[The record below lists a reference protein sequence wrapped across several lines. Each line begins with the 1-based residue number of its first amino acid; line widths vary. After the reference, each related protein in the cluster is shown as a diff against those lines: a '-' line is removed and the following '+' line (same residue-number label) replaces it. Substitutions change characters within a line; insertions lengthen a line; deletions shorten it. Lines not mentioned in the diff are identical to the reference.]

1 MGRTLATF
9 TQLVQQEIASW
20 RRYRRALRAEDQQAL
35 DELFAAARKH
45 SAAGA
50 YQARD
55 TPFEVMLLSMLIE
68 HHKQIQRISH
78 TVADYD
84 SHDSAS
90 PSRGV
95 AP

>member
-9 TQLVQQEIASW
+9 TQLVQQEIAAW

-35 DELFAAARKH
+35 DDLFVAARQH

-50 YQARD
+50 YLARD
-55 TPFEVMLLSMLIE
+55 TPFDVMVLSMLLE
-68 HHKQIQRISH
+68 HQKQIRRLSTAGTDRESH
-78 TVADYD
+78 AA
-84 SHDSAS
+84 AS
-90 PSRGV
+90 PSHGV

>member
-9 TQLVQQEIASW
+9 TQLVQEEIANW

-35 DELFAAARKH
+35 DKLFAAARKH

-50 YQARD
+50 YLARD
-55 TPFEVMLLSMLIE
+55 MPFEVMLLSMLVE
-68 HHKQIQRISH
+68 HQKHIQHLSR
-78 TVADYD
+78 TVADRD
-84 SHDSAS
+84 SHGSVP
-90 PSRGV
+90 PSHGV

>member
-20 RRYRRALRAEDQQAL
+20 RRYRRAIRIEDQQAL
-35 DELFAAARKH
+35 DELFAAARRH

-50 YQARD
+50 YLARD
-55 TPFEVMLLSMLIE
+55 TPFDAMLLSMLLE
-68 HHKQIQRISH
+68 HQKHIQRLSRA
-78 TVADYD
+78 VADRNPD
-84 SHDSAS
+84 VSVS